1 MNYPMS
7 IEATAST
14 FVRGG
19 MFPDLKSEEQAATLL
34 IIGRGFN
41 ISDYDSVTGLY
52 LRQGKVN
59 MHANVMATA
68 IKASGKYDYEV
79 VENSDQQCEIQFF
92 RVDATGRHPL
102 GVHTFSM
109 AQAQRAGLNKNF
121 TWKQYPEAMLFARCI
136 SSGYRAHCP
145 DALGAAPVYV
155 EQHGEMEVEG
165 STNHTPPPAQ
175 RAVPEKPSTVVDET
189 QEVPVRHALLDQ
201 VGEWAEVPKEQAV
214 ALVMQLLTEL
224 KLPTDGTVEELDLA
238 SVLLWVTNC
247 RKRGVDWADAHGTE
261 FDGLVK
267 TIAKFAPEGEENIDF

>member
-7 IEATAST
+7 IEATAAT
-14 FVRGG
+14 FVKGG

-79 VENSDQQCEIQFF
+79 VENSDQQCEIKFL

-102 GVHTFSM
+102 GFHTFSM

-136 SSGYRAHCP
+136 SAGYRAHCP

-165 STNHTPPPAQ
+165 KGDTNPPPPQ
-175 RAVPEKPSTVVDET
+175 RVVEEKPEESTVVDEPI
-189 QEVPVRHALLDQ
+189 PVRVALLEEIMDWTDRTR
-201 VGEWAEVPKEQAV
+201 EEAV
-214 ALVMQLLTEL
+214 KDVVNLLSTLEL
-224 KLPTDGTVEELDLA
+224 PVDGTCGDIELA
-238 SVLLWVTNC
+238 SVLLWATGA
-247 RKRGVDWADAHGTE
+247 RKRGADFSDLYDDE
-261 FDGLVK
+261 YFIEIQNSLK
-267 TIAKFAPEGEENIDF
+267 GENLDF

>member
-1 MNYPMS
+1 
-7 IEATAST
+7 
-14 FVRGG
+14 
-19 MFPDLKSEEQAATLL
+19 MFPDLKSEDQAATLL

-79 VENSDQQCEIQFF
+79 VENSDQQCEIKFF

-165 STNHTPPPAQ
+165 AVVMTPPPPQ
-175 RAVPEKPSTVVDET
+175 RTVPEKPSTTVDDGEP
-189 QEVPVRHALLDQ
+189 VPVRVALLAEIEEWSERTREGA
-201 VGEWAEVPKEQAV
+201 VGAV
-214 ALVMQLLTEL
+214 LGIL
-224 KLPTDGTVEELDLA
+224 KDLGLPTDGSVNEMDLA
-238 SVLLWVTNC
+238 SILIWASGC
-247 RKRGVDWADAHGTE
+247 RKRGVDWADAWGNE
-261 FDGLVK
+261 FDRLVSV
-267 TIAKFAPEGEENIDF
+267 IADSNKNTDETTNEGEDIDF